1 MTDEP
6 AWEMAVSGN
15 GPLGATEE
23 VGGLVEL
30 GCHVEV
36 VDLGGLAVG
45 SVEADEGVDLEV
57 GDCSESATTT
67 GLGTRRG
74 HSQCRST

>member
-1 MTDEP
+1 VRDGRVTGD
-6 AWEMAVSGN
+6 

-30 GCHVEV
+30 GGHVEV

-57 GDCSESATTT
+57 GNCSMSAMTM
-67 GLGTRRG
+67 GLGNRRG